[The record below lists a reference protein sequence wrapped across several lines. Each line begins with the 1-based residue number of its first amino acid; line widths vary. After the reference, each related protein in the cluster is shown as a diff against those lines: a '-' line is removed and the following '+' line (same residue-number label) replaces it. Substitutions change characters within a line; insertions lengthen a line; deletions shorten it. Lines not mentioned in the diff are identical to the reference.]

1 MGRIG
6 SVAKR
11 VLKSFQDDQM
21 AHHAAALTYYGLMS
35 LFPALLLGISVLGLV
50 GQYPATYDAIL
61 SYLRDVVPASMLEAV
76 DASLRGALRST
87 GSAVTALLVAVVAA
101 FYGTTGALEAAR
113 RALNVSY
120 ETRERR
126 GFVRRKATDV
136 GSTVVL
142 MALVLATLVLM
153 FVGGGFAEDIFA
165 FIGLGSTAATIWSI
179 ARWPGALAVAMLVF
193 AWVYFV
199 TPNVRQ
205 RSFKWITPG
214 AVVGVL
220 IWVAA
225 SAVFF
230 FYVSNFGRF
239 NAVYGAFA
247 TAVILLVWV
256 WISNVALLLGAEI
269 NAEIEREKELDEGVP
284 RRRTLRMPRKAAERH
299 GPAGSE

>member
-1 MGRIG
+1 
-6 SVAKR
+6 
-11 VLKSFQDDQM
+11 
-21 AHHAAALTYYGLMS
+21 MS

-50 GQYPATYDAIL
+50 GQYPDTYEALL
-61 SYLRDVVPASMLEAV
+61 SYLREVVPASMLEAV
-76 DASLRGALRST
+76 DAAVRGALQST
-87 GSAVTALLVAVVAA
+87 RSAVTALLVGIVAA

-142 MALVLATLVLM
+142 MVLVLVTLVLM
-153 FVGGGFAEDIFA
+153 FVGGGFAEDIFG
-165 FIGLGSTAATIWSI
+165 FIGLGSTAATVWNI

-230 FYVSNFGRF
+230 LYVSNFGRF
-239 NAVYGAFA
+239 NAIYGTFA
-247 TAVILLVWV
+247 AAVILLVWV
-256 WISNVALLLGAEI
+256 WISNVALLLGAEV

-284 RRRTLRMPRKAAERH
+284 RARTLRMPRK
-299 GPAGSE
+299 GG